1 VFLISA
7 VPDFR
12 VNLFMLPVSCA
23 LDGGQNLSLLG
34 FRGERNSRSARRSLA
49 FVASQLWILV
59 QAAIFPEFFGCR
71 PATSVSRSLF
81 SSPVQHLAPVIVS
94 LVPLFCCRLKF
105 SAPGPFLVAAGLR
118 TQELSPRPPLASDF
132 AHAPGFVHCRRVRTN
147 FSTQILFP
155 PARIPFCASDKAL
168 PLLP

>member
-34 FRGERNSRSARRSLA
+34 FRGERTSRSARRSLA
-49 FVASQLWILV
+49 FVASQLWILL

-105 SAPGPFLVAAGLR
+105 SAPGTFLAAAGLR
-118 TQELSPRPPLASDF
+118 AQERSPCIYSPLVECTS
-132 AHAPGFVHCRRVRTN
+132 
-147 FSTQILFP
+147 
-155 PARIPFCASDKAL
+155 
-168 PLLP
+168 